1 MRVGPTILPLSRK
14 PPSHGCGKAARR
26 LLHLRERICKR
37 RDANRVAMLQGLQP
51 GATNGGLSTPAAS
64 WAALA
69 ALAFMVLLVLTQER
83 AMTLTHVKFTKC
95 QHLLWC
101 NVPLG
106 DGFAST
112 GFPKLRRFHNHFPV
126 AKCAFPNRSISS
138 QR

>member
-1 MRVGPTILPLSRK
+1 MRQNQRMRDIKLLAVFGSVSLILVFLLSPAIALAPLLRRGQISAAL
-14 PPSHGCGKAARR
+14 SLCCG
-26 LLHLRERICKR
+26 
-37 RDANRVAMLQGLQP
+37 
-51 GATNGGLSTPAAS
+51 S

-112 GFPKLRRFHNHFPV
+112 GFPKLRRFHNPSGCEV
-126 AKCAFPNRSISS
+126 RISEQKHLIPTLKS
-138 QR
+138 PKRA